1 MSIPLFKKYKNKNMI
16 SNIFDYIEINKIF
29 LITQGNKFLTSL
41 VKEKFNLP
49 LLYEFYKDNIL
60 KKEIFIQ
67 MIDFISRDI
76 INVESQIYYLFCL
89 YIKLMK
95 KNKKKILIK
104 FNEKIKNKYIIMFMN
119 LIKYYNIKEI
129 EFEDFPQNFLF
140 TNNQFSKIDIED
152 IKVNNGKNFDIFQDK
167 FLNEKKIKNAVFYL
181 NNFNVNKF
189 NKIEKLDFILNDKS
203 SNFLLKDI
211 NLLSNLKELNLIED
225 CNFNKIKKILYKIK
239 NIPNLIIKYYHSLS
253 NYKSMFDFLFKNFYL
268 KNFKEFH
275 IILNKS
281 DISKENKENINIII
295 DKLNNIMSINK
306 NTNLSIDIVSGFE
319 NTTLIKI
326 ENENFYYYND
336 NFNNFIFNDNSL
348 NPLFKNN
355 YIINCFDSTYPN
367 VYSLLKKFYIDS
379 ILNIDILTILNCSFL
394 NRKQKYFE
402 YIKCN
407 IKEKLVFENVIFKI
421 DNTIDKLIVEIMG
434 CFNKIQKIEFNN
446 CIFKEEKK
454 EYKFSYNDFFKSN
467 LNNLIFNNCKVNK
480 LNNKEI
486 QTIKIDYN
494 NLTPYLTRI
503 EKFIMLEVN

>member
-67 MIDFISRDI
+67 IIDFISRDI

-95 KNKKKILIK
+95 KNRKKILIK

-152 IKVNNGKNFDIFQDK
+152 IKVNNGKNFEIFQEK

-181 NNFNVNKF
+181 NNFKVNKF
-189 NKIEKLDFILNDKS
+189 YKIEKLDFILNNKS

-239 NIPNLIIKYYHSLS
+239 NIPNLIINYYNSIS
-253 NYKSMFDFLFKNFYL
+253 NYKTMFDFFFKNFYL
-268 KNFKEFH
+268 KNFKEFY

-281 DISKENKENINIII
+281 DINKENINIII
-295 DKLNNIMSINK
+295 DKLDNIISINR
-306 NTNLSIDIVSGFE
+306 NIILSIDIVSDFE

-326 ENENFYYYND
+326 EDENFYYYND
-336 NFNNFIFNDNSL
+336 KFNNFIFIDNSF

-367 VYSLLKKFYIDS
+367 VYHLLKKYYIDT
-379 ILNIDILTILNCSFL
+379 IINIDILTILNCSFL
-394 NRKQKYFE
+394 NTKQKYYE

-434 CFNKIQKIEFNN
+434 CFNEIQKIEFNN

-454 EYKFSYNDFFKSN
+454 EYKISYNDFFKSN
-467 LNNLIFNNCKVNK
+467 LNNLIFKNCKVNK

-494 NLTPYLTRI
+494 NLTPYLNRI

>member
-1 MSIPLFKKYKNKNMI
+1 
-16 SNIFDYIEINKIF
+16 
-29 LITQGNKFLTSL
+29 
-41 VKEKFNLP
+41 
-49 LLYEFYKDNIL
+49 
-60 KKEIFIQ
+60 
-67 MIDFISRDI
+67 
-76 INVESQIYYLFCL
+76 
-89 YIKLMK
+89 
-95 KNKKKILIK
+95 
-104 FNEKIKNKYIIMFMN
+104 
-119 LIKYYNIKEI
+119 
-129 EFEDFPQNFLF
+129 
-140 TNNQFSKIDIED
+140 
-152 IKVNNGKNFDIFQDK
+152 
-167 FLNEKKIKNAVFYL
+167 
-181 NNFNVNKF
+181 
-189 NKIEKLDFILNDKS
+189 
-203 SNFLLKDI
+203 LKDI

-306 NTNLSIDIVSGFE
+306 NTNLSIDIVSDFE

-336 NFNNFIFNDNSL
+336 IFNNFIFNDNSL

>member
-1 MSIPLFKKYKNKNMI
+1 MSLPLFKKYKNKNMI

-152 IKVNNGKNFDIFQDK
+152 IKVNNGKNFEIFQEK

-281 DISKENKENINIII
+281 DINKENINIII

-306 NTNLSIDIVSGFE
+306 NTNLSIDIVSDFE

>member
-1 MSIPLFKKYKNKNMI
+1 
-16 SNIFDYIEINKIF
+16 
-29 LITQGNKFLTSL
+29 
-41 VKEKFNLP
+41 
-49 LLYEFYKDNIL
+49 
-60 KKEIFIQ
+60 
-67 MIDFISRDI
+67 
-76 INVESQIYYLFCL
+76 
-89 YIKLMK
+89 
-95 KNKKKILIK
+95 
-104 FNEKIKNKYIIMFMN
+104 
-119 LIKYYNIKEI
+119 
-129 EFEDFPQNFLF
+129 
-140 TNNQFSKIDIED
+140 
-152 IKVNNGKNFDIFQDK
+152 
-167 FLNEKKIKNAVFYL
+167 
-181 NNFNVNKF
+181 
-189 NKIEKLDFILNDKS
+189 
-203 SNFLLKDI
+203 
-211 NLLSNLKELNLIED
+211 
-225 CNFNKIKKILYKIK
+225 
-239 NIPNLIIKYYHSLS
+239 
-253 NYKSMFDFLFKNFYL
+253 MFDFLFKNFYL

-306 NTNLSIDIVSGFE
+306 NTNLSIDIVSDFE

>member
-306 NTNLSIDIVSGFE
+306 NTNLSIDIVSDFE

-486 QTIKIDYN
+486 KTIKIDYN